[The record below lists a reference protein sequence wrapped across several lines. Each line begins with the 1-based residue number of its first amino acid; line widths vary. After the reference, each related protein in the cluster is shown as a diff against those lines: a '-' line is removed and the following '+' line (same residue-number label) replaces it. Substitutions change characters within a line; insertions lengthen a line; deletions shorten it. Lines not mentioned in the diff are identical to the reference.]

1 MRENWEE
8 RADKEQ
14 TSIKNW
20 EKKEKKIKKQKST
33 KCSHRTSNNID
44 IKFDEKI
51 LRLRK

>member
-20 EKKEKKIKKQKST
+20 EKKEKKSKNKNQQ
-33 KCSHRTSNNID
+33 NNHAG
-44 IKFDEKI
+44 
-51 LRLRK
+51 